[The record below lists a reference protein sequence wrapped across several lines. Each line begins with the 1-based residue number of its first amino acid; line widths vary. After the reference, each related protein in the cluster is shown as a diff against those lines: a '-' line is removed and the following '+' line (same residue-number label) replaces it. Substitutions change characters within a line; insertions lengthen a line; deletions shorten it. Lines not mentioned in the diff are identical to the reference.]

1 MSEFGAAAMNRS
13 ISVLVGGAPGLAEVL
28 RTTGRFAR
36 VISCGST
43 SEMKELIGKNL
54 LGEARPDS
62 FVFIFSPL
70 MAENVPGIGVDTLVT
85 KLTADDFRVVV
96 LDTDPR
102 AKDLV
107 RRNPAAGLFS
117 PPFTANTVLGG
128 LSGTGIGLL
137 EPISES
143 WAHASFDPT
152 DEAAARALVSQ
163 SSAAPFSEPAAAWG
177 TEPAPVQPVQQPWGA
192 SPVPEQPAQS
202 TWGSELPA
210 AAGQPQ
216 SSAPQPG
223 AGWDGQIAAPP
234 AWGNAPAPAQ
244 PAQGGWGEQPTQPAW
259 GSEPASVQPAWGEA
273 PAQPAQSGWGDAPT
287 SNGWGD
293 VSAASGATPSAN
305 DEQAAAPAWGTEQA
319 PEPSTWG
326 NDSPAPVQPAWGSD
340 PQPAQSWEQQP
351 APPAPAWGQEPAPAW
366 GAEPAPSPAAPA
378 WGTDPQP
385 ASSWGEQTGWGTAAT
400 PAASNWGTIT
410 DGPQL
415 GGPAPLQGAFA
426 PAPAVARRGYVMAV
440 AVAKGGAGKSTLA
453 LNLGVWLGLRL
464 RQAGKTVCVVDANY
478 QQADIGKQLH
488 RYSPN
493 IVTLAKNPQDQDVTR
508 ISQHLLHMPNL
519 NTTFL
524 LGPTGVDDAN
534 PLWITPQLY
543 SHAVEV
549 LRQLF
554 DYVIIDTPV
563 AEFHNEIFDQ
573 FVLNHSDYILVP
585 VTPDIVT
592 LQSTD
597 NWLQGITASKHQGGK
612 GFERDRI
619 GIVLNMAAEG
629 VGMDESDVQR
639 NLASWNFLG
648 SVPSSRVWQAARNE
662 EEIVA
667 TRNYAEV
674 NASFSRILGNATGDP
689 DIVNAY
695 VPQPTQTQKS
705 GRRLFK
711 KKG

>member
-1 MSEFGAAAMNRS
+1 
-13 ISVLVGGAPGLAEVL
+13 
-28 RTTGRFAR
+28 
-36 VISCGST
+36 
-43 SEMKELIGKNL
+43 
-54 LGEARPDS
+54 
-62 FVFIFSPL
+62 
-70 MAENVPGIGVDTLVT
+70 
-85 KLTADDFRVVV
+85 
-96 LDTDPR
+96 
-102 AKDLV
+102 
-107 RRNPAAGLFS
+107 
-117 PPFTANTVLGG
+117 
-128 LSGTGIGLL
+128 
-137 EPISES
+137 
-143 WAHASFDPT
+143 
-152 DEAAARALVSQ
+152 
-163 SSAAPFSEPAAAWG
+163 
-177 TEPAPVQPVQQPWGA
+177 
-192 SPVPEQPAQS
+192 
-202 TWGSELPA
+202 
-210 AAGQPQ
+210 
-216 SSAPQPG
+216 
-223 AGWDGQIAAPP
+223 
-234 AWGNAPAPAQ
+234 
-244 PAQGGWGEQPTQPAW
+244 
-259 GSEPASVQPAWGEA
+259 
-273 PAQPAQSGWGDAPT
+273 
-287 SNGWGD
+287 
-293 VSAASGATPSAN
+293 
-305 DEQAAAPAWGTEQA
+305 
-319 PEPSTWG
+319 
-326 NDSPAPVQPAWGSD
+326 
-340 PQPAQSWEQQP
+340 
-351 APPAPAWGQEPAPAW
+351 
-366 GAEPAPSPAAPA
+366 
-378 WGTDPQP
+378 
-385 ASSWGEQTGWGTAAT
+385 
-400 PAASNWGTIT
+400 
-410 DGPQL
+410 
-415 GGPAPLQGAFA
+415 
-426 PAPAVARRGYVMAV
+426 MAV

-493 IVTLAKNPQDQDVTR
+493 IVTLAKNPQDQDASR

-573 FVLNHSDYILVP
+573 FVLNHSDFILVP

-612 GFERDRI
+612 GFERERV

-629 VGMDESDVQR
+629 VGMDEADVQR

-695 VPQPTQTQKS
+695 VPQPAQAQKA